1 MTKGEG
7 SSQTIL
13 TKLMTGGFPRLP
25 VAYFPCVDVRD
36 VADAH
41 IKALKSESGLR
52 YALTENTYKMADIGR
67 FLHDEFS
74 QYGYKVVLILF
85 FILIFIR

>member
-1 MTKGEG
+1 
-7 SSQTIL
+7 
-13 TKLMTGGFPRLP
+13 MTGGFPRLP

-52 YALTENTYKMADIGR
+52 YALTEGTYKMSDLGKALDK
-67 FLHDEFS
+67 EFAE
-74 QYGYKVVLILF
+74 YGYKVNPSVW
-85 FILIFIR
+85 